1 VKYDWVAKTASLF
14 VNPAIAS
21 TTEPTPDI
29 IDNTSSKDVAA
40 AIDGIRFRCNGSSAA
55 KFQVSGVRVST
66 SWAAA
71 VGKQVAE
78 LQMPT
83 ANAATVVANSSFNA
97 NWTPVASATGYEV
110 AVYAAGILVK
120 TVSVTGQA
128 TVTAAITGLNSG
140 TAYTYKVTAI
150 ADKITYANSQPSAD
164 SPVVTT
170 LGLPTPTVGAT
181 TDITESSFTANWTSV
196 PNATGYEV
204 YIYQNTTLLKTVTVS
219 SGTIFSSNITGLL
232 MGTTYSYK
240 VLAKGTVDSTP
251 SIASTCN
258 TTATNVS
265 SILTDFSQVA
275 IWGNPIPTPS
285 TNLPLI
291 GNYPTWKSNGF
302 SFEKALIYA
311 GSTTGVNGESHTNAI
326 SFDKLT
332 TAAVVFPTVNS
343 VAQIEI
349 HANSGSDGKSILL
362 EELAADGTTWTII
375 NTYATNKLE
384 ATYIENVSRST
395 PSTFRL
401 RNNATSSMNVAQ
413 IIVRASLPT
422 TTALSEPTGIGAAT
436 GIAAGAF
443 TASWTPVTNATG
455 YIVSIWNYG
464 RPINKNF
471 TVTGQSTNSYNVVGL
486 DSAALCTYK
495 VAAIGDG
502 ITYSNSLLSAPSAS
516 FSITAGLLAVQN
528 PTYSNL
534 IWSNGKTIFIP
545 EVGDI
550 SIYSLQGTIVKQAT
564 TVTNLITDLNSG
576 LYIVKFTNKSGRVFT
591 KKILLQ

>member
-1 VKYDWVAKTASLF
+1 
-14 VNPAIAS
+14 
-21 TTEPTPDI
+21 
-29 IDNTSSKDVAA
+29 
-40 AIDGIRFRCNGSSAA
+40 
-55 KFQVSGVRVST
+55 
-66 SWAAA
+66 
-71 VGKQVAE
+71 
-78 LQMPT
+78 M
-83 ANAATVVANSSFNA
+83 
-97 NWTPVASATGYEV
+97 
-110 AVYAAGILVK
+110 
-120 TVSVTGQA
+120 
-128 TVTAAITGLNSG
+128 
-140 TAYTYKVTAI
+140 
-150 ADKITYANSQPSAD
+150 
-164 SPVVTT
+164 
-170 LGLPTPTVGAT
+170 
-181 TDITESSFTANWTSV
+181 
-196 PNATGYEV
+196 
-204 YIYQNTTLLKTVTVS
+204 
-219 SGTIFSSNITGLL
+219 
-232 MGTTYSYK
+232 
-240 VLAKGTVDSTP
+240 
-251 SIASTCN
+251 
-258 TTATNVS
+258 
-265 SILTDFSQVA
+265 
-275 IWGNPIPTPS
+275 
-285 TNLPLI
+285 
-291 GNYPTWKSNGF
+291 
-302 SFEKALIYA
+302 
-311 GSTTGVNGESHTNAI
+311 
-326 SFDKLT
+326 
-332 TAAVVFPTVNS
+332 
-343 VAQIEI
+343 
-349 HANSGSDGKSILL
+349 
-362 EELAADGTTWTII
+362 TII